1 MTAGSSIIHRLRP
14 RLPLLRTLLVLAL
27 FATTPSVAQNEAVF
41 DPIAASAQLDQ
52 LRDQLG
58 AETVDAQFLT
68 TARSMVAI
76 LDAATGVCLRDTT
89 AERARLETRFEPL
102 KDIDADVAPAV
113 FDQRNEIQ
121 KSLDEVIARQA
132 QCNSTKDYTED
143 LLARITARQNR
154 LAQQYLSNR
163 GKSVFNSMAE
173 LPQRINSWP
182 AKIRGSVNLV
192 LIDGISP
199 FSLFWLLII
208 AGTVAAICGL
218 LIRQRFNRWFE
229 AAGGHDAP
237 PQMKYLFPKPLA
249 QYSPLLLEGLALFTI
264 LMLSLNEPSLEYA
277 VVRIAAGIF
286 LYGMGCVVIDW
297 ATGPLS
303 PSARVK
309 GLIPDHVSP
318 LRLRLRLFTLTLV
331 TSFVVLGTNWL
342 AIRNMD
348 PDVSGR
354 ATMIF
359 LVAISLLFI
368 LAYLRRIPGVQGRI
382 RLIRYSGSMA
392 LIVGIFALLV
402 SPGTWYTAL
411 PELRLPCQYCGYCSG
426 SSLLLLI
433 T

>member
-199 FSLFWLLII
+199 F
-208 AGTVAAICGL
+208 
-218 LIRQRFNRWFE
+218 
-229 AAGGHDAP
+229 P
-237 PQMKYLFPKPLA
+237 
-249 QYSPLLLEGLALFTI
+249 
-264 LMLSLNEPSLEYA
+264 
-277 VVRIAAGIF
+277 
-286 LYGMGCVVIDW
+286 
-297 ATGPLS
+297 
-303 PSARVK
+303 
-309 GLIPDHVSP
+309 
-318 LRLRLRLFTLTLV
+318 
-331 TSFVVLGTNWL
+331 
-342 AIRNMD
+342 
-348 PDVSGR
+348 
-354 ATMIF
+354 
-359 LVAISLLFI
+359 
-368 LAYLRRIPGVQGRI
+368 
-382 RLIRYSGSMA
+382 
-392 LIVGIFALLV
+392 
-402 SPGTWYTAL
+402 
-411 PELRLPCQYCGYCSG
+411 CSG
-426 SSLLLLI
+426 C
-433 T
+433 